1 MSEYGNGSDWD
12 DSAENLLALEAEI
25 PVLSAL
31 REFAQEA
38 VRAPWFASLGEPFGE
53 ETKQIARAY
62 LDTLGYP
69 HADAIAVLNWDDALD
84 ASETLDM
91 NTQAWEAEEQLR
103 AALLDQALR
112 GVSEEGLGVMLS
124 HLAAQL
130 SDVLRQMAEEALY
143 MADELPDH
151 IIDLAVGAGQQ
162 AAHGAALVLAAA
174 AVEAAQN
181 DDMEM
186 GEDALNHPLMLKYRL
201 FEYGH
206 WPLAL
211 TGQTLNLF

>member
-1 MSEYGNGSDWD
+1 MNDYGNGSDWD

-53 ETKQIARAY
+53 ETQQIARAY

-69 HADAIAVLNWDDALD
+69 HADAVAVLNWDDALD

-130 SDVLRQMAEEALY
+130 SEVLREMA
-143 MADELPDH
+143 
-151 IIDLAVGAGQQ
+151 
-162 AAHGAALVLAAA
+162 
-174 AVEAAQN
+174 
-181 DDMEM
+181 
-186 GEDALNHPLMLKYRL
+186 
-201 FEYGH
+201 
-206 WPLAL
+206 
-211 TGQTLNLF
+211 